1 MTKGQ
6 LSRKASR
13 RQAQVENPMALL
25 AGMLAML
32 EHDSLRVRQAIR
44 RTGLHDLLAPVLE
57 DHRVMAC
64 NIRAIQSYLRD
75 LWEDG
80 QDDRWGC

>member
-6 LSRKASR
+6 LSRKADR
-13 RQAQVENPMALL
+13 RQERVENPMALL

-44 RTGLHDLLAPVLE
+44 RTGLHDLLDPVLE
-57 DHRVMAC
+57 DHKEMRC
-64 NIRAIQSYLRD
+64 KICTIQRYLRD
-75 LWEDG
+75 LWDDG
-80 QDDRWGC
+80 QANRWRS